1 MTNRQICDLFAKSNA
16 EAKVLSMHIDDDDKL
31 FSYGTCIAQKIGNNE
46 VIFNVTKYS
55 NTTSH
60 HQSYARQALVHWGY
74 TIHETTQH
82 VKIGTYNLR
91 PFIDKK

>member
-1 MTNRQICDLFAKSNA
+1 MTNRQICDIFAKSNV
-16 EAKVLSMHIDDDDKL
+16 EGKVLSMHIDGDRL

-60 HQSYARQALVHWGY
+60 HQSYARQALAHWGY
-74 TIHETTQH
+74 TIRETTSH
-82 VKIGTYNLR
+82 VKMGTRDLH